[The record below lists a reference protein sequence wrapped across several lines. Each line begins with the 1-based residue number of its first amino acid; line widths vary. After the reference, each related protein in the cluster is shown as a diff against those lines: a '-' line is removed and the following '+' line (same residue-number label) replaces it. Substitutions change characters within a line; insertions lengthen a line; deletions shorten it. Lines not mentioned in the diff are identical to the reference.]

1 MHMATFCAL
10 RSSLK
15 LLSQK
20 SKRSERKCFCHSGSH
35 RHPILFVVW
44 ETQNGQAVAFEGSG
58 FLFSVTAVNKYFI
71 DYKYWLAN
79 ACTATFIMRI
89 CQNMNQIKCK
99 HLEVKKKIP
108 TKWEMLYE
116 HWLGWIIS
124 CKLTAPGTISELT
137 KGYALNHLQFLRLTA
152 LLTRGRRP

>member
-1 MHMATFCAL
+1 MKRQRLFLCWLGWKKYMHMATFCAL

-20 SKRSERKCFCHSGSH
+20 SKRSGRKCFCHSGSH
-35 RHPILFVVW
+35 RHPVLFVVW
-44 ETQNGQAVAFEGSG
+44 ETQNEQAVAFVWGKRISFYCDSSE
-58 FLFSVTAVNKYFI
+58 KHFI

-99 HLEVKKKIP
+99 HLEVKKNPNK
-108 TKWEMLYE
+108 
-116 HWLGWIIS
+116 LGDIIWT
-124 CKLTAPGTISELT
+124 LTGMN
-137 KGYALNHLQFLRLTA
+137 YFL
-152 LLTRGRRP
+152 